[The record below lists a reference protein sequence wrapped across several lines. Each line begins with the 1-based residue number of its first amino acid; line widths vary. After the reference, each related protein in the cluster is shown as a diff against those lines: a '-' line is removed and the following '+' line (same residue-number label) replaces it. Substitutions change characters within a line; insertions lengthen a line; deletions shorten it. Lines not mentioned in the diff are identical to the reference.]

1 MWFNNE
7 KLTYKDAN
15 YIFLRPNYLK
25 YGKSIL
31 NDVIAHR

>member
-7 KLTYKDAN
+7 TLTYKDAN
-15 YIFLRPNYLK
+15 NIFLRPNYLK
-25 YGKSIL
+25 YVKSIL